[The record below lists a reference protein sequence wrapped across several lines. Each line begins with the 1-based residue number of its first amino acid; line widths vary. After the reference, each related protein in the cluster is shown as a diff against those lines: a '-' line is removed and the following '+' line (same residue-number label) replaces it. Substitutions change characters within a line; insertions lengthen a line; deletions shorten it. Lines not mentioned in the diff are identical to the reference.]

1 MNRRTVLK
9 FGLSGA
15 ALMAVSGV
23 GLGLRKGVLRAPAA
37 PLQVLGPMEYS
48 VLAAVAD
55 RMLPAGDGFPSAAN
69 LQVAEAVDTLLARS
83 EPQVGVELQQ
93 LLGLLEN
100 ALVGLLFAGPATP
113 FTALSTTQQDAVLQ
127 AWKDSRLTVRRMGF
141 RVLRSLCLS
150 TYFSNPAT
158 YALVGY
164 PGPPDFSSIAA
175 PEPLAVPQ

>member
-9 FGLSGA
+9 FGLGGA
-15 ALMAVSGV
+15 ALLAVSGV
-23 GLGLRKGVLRAPAA
+23 GLGLREGVLRTPAA

-55 RMLPAGDGFPSAAN
+55 RMLPAGDGFPSAAT
-69 LQVAEAVDTLLARS
+69 LQVAESVDLLLARS
-83 EPQVGVELQQ
+83 EPEVGAELQQ

-100 ALVGLLFAGPATP
+100 ALVGALFGGPATP
-113 FTALSTTQQDAVLQ
+113 FTALSTAQQDAVLQ
-127 AWKDSRLTVRRMGF
+127 AWKNSRLTVRRMGF

-150 TYFSNPAT
+150 TYFCHPAA

-175 PEPLAVPQ
+175 PEPLVVPQ